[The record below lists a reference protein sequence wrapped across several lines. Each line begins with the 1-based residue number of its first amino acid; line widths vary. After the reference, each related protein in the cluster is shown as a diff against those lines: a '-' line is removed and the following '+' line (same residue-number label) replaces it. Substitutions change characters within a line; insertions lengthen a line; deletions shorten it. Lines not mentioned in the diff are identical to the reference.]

1 MNRKRETTLQDRMG
15 YEGYLPTPSKDN
27 LTELKEK
34 VENDLDVIV
43 AWLRSGSCFFSRT
56 SKTKARELALQS
68 R

>member
-43 AWLRSGSCFFSRT
+43 AWLRSGSCFFF
-56 SKTKARELALQS
+56 
-68 R
+68 